1 MTLKWFDSIVDLN
14 MSSTNQSSMSSP
26 MVSQHQQ
33 QSSGGSLAQSASTF
47 DNSHVQYDLTKDES
61 YNQFLATASDM
72 TLGIRFDNINRH
84 FEKFK
89 REHTS
94 SPRFAKLEE
103 GTKKAQKIVFFFT
116 FLPNLS
122 IKKVSRIGS

>member
-1 MTLKWFDSIVDLN
+1 MTLKCFVSNLDLN

-26 MVSQHQQ
+26 VVSQHQQ

-72 TLGIRFDNINRH
+72 TLGIRFDNIYRH

-89 REHTS
+89 REHQHLLNWRRV
-94 SPRFAKLEE
+94 PKKRKKL
-103 GTKKAQKIVFFFT
+103 FFLT
-116 FLPNLS
+116 FLPNVS